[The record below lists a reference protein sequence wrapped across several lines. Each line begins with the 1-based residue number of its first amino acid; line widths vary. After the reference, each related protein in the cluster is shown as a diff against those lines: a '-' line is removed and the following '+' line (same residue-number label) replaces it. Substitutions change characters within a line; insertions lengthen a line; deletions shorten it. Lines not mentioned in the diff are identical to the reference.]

1 MADSR
6 AGRKGTRR
14 VHGEGR
20 ACNSFQIKKKESW
33 RRGESNDTPLLI
45 TRNLLKKRDAQNAI
59 TALCPI
65 PMYKIMYNEIGRC
78 GVAHRLRCYEDCE
91 KLLRVRFKSP
101 SLGSARFVD
110 VRAAFVA
117 QREAAEA
124 MQPGQG
130 CVRQPSGRP
139 EAAAMTTAGL
149 GGPWTLPA
157 PWTPRTRPPPS
168 LLVMTLRTDKR
179 RRACAQLGL
188 TRYSQPLPL
197 AGFSNVRQFGNR
209 KSSENH
215 CINTV

>member
-101 SLGSARFVD
+101 SLGSASFVD

-130 CVRQPSGRP
+130 CVRQPSGRRRGRCHDDCRAWRALD
-139 EAAAMTTAGL
+139 AAGAMDAENAPTALSSCDDFQNGQK
-149 GGPWTLPA
+149 
-157 PWTPRTRPPPS
+157 TPC
-168 LLVMTLRTDKR
+168 LRTARTYPILTAPAAGWFFKR
-179 RRACAQLGL
+179 A
-188 TRYSQPLPL
+188 T
-197 AGFSNVRQFGNR
+197 VRQPEI
-209 KSSENH
+209 K
-215 CINTV
+215 

>member
-1 MADSR
+1 LADSR

-101 SLGSARFVD
+101 SLGSASFVD

-130 CVRQPSGRP
+130 CVRQPSGRRRGRCHDDCRAWRALD
-139 EAAAMTTAGL
+139 AAGAMDAENAPTAL
-149 GGPWTLPA
+149 
-157 PWTPRTRPPPS
+157 
-168 LLVMTLRTDKR
+168 
-179 RRACAQLGL
+179 
-188 TRYSQPLPL
+188 
-197 AGFSNVRQFGNR
+197 
-209 KSSENH
+209 SS
-215 CINTV
+215 CDDF